1 MERISSVQKQVVDPR
16 NVFLTEA
23 GKSRAYDFAKEP
35 FSVRVKDFTPLA
47 GTEGFIRSFIP
58 KLCHECDGTFLVYFR
73 MGNWNDVVFCSSTGL
88 IFQPSRA
95 RYESCLLYTSPSPRD

>member
-1 MERISSVQKQVVDPR
+1 MTSDPGGSAGGSSRTIAWRFTASGWGDRAFVERISSVQKQVVDPR

-58 KLCHECDGTFLVYFR
+58 KLCHECDGAFLVIYFV
-73 MGNWNDVVFCSSTGL
+73 WA
-88 IFQPSRA
+88 I
-95 RYESCLLYTSPSPRD
+95 